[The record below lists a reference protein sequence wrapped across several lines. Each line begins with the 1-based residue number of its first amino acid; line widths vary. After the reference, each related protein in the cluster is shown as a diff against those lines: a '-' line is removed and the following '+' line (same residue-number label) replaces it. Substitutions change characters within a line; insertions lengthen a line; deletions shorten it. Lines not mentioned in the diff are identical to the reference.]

1 MPLTLLKPGE
11 THTIK
16 RLSGPPQVRVRLQE
30 LGFVSGV
37 QVSVVGGLGGDLI
50 LQVLGSRIAL
60 GRGLA
65 RHIHV

>member
-1 MPLTLLKPGE
+1 MPLTLMKTGE
-11 THTIK
+11 THTIV
-16 RLSGPPQVRVRLQE
+16 RLSGPPQVRARLQE
-30 LGFVSGV
+30 LGFVNGV
-37 QVSVVGGLGGDLI
+37 RVTVVGGLGGDLI